1 MIESRVKMLR
11 IVNLLLAL
19 VFIGVAFGGL
29 VRMFTGDSLI
39 PYATF
44 NQIHPI
50 SGLIFVILVIAHIYL
65 NFNWIKANYLKKKK

>member
-1 MIESRVKMLR
+1 MSRVKMLR

-29 VRMFTGDSLI
+29 TRMFFEDLI
-39 PYATF
+39 PYSTF
-44 NQIHPI
+44 RQIHPI
-50 SGLIFVILVIAHIYL
+50 SGLIFVILVFAHIYL